1 MKGGETWI
9 LTGLVKAT
17 HYNGQS
23 VTLIR
28 ADDSGARWLVR
39 LDAAVWKSR
48 ELTVRAVNLK
58 KSHPRLSLPDKV
70 VLAMSR
76 LMDVGLKRGF
86 LGWKVALMDRQVLR
100 SKGLQLIHRLSNR
113 AAHKALA
120 SLRFNAKAKQQAR
133 ARRAE
138 KERQHKE
145 RDRLEETI
153 ADIAAQAAAD
163 GPSRR
168 FVGRRHHHYFPGD
181 HHGHREEGHNGGQ
194 FQNASASD
202 IFRAPTAPTSRTPM
216 AFEADATM
224 NKRTH
229 GRFADEDAFVVGPEG
244 QPLRVGGGVVDERQR
259 FLNSLQVGSARTH
272 ALSLTHTCS
281 HARARARTH
290 THTHTHTR
298 QVSDRVLAR
307 WKSRVFYP
315 ARIEGI
321 QHATRGLRQQHA
333 AFDYDLA
340 CTYALQFDD
349 GRIAPAI
356 PAADLKPLL
365 PPPAPRANAAPDAY
379 PCVNADDKVPRS
391 AVQSR
396 PQYPSR
402 GPRDRLAGSPTSS
415 SDGDGEVDGE
425 EDEDVLVV
433 GAVVR
438 IRGLEG
444 AKQLNGCKALVEGYE
459 SNAHGEPRIVVY
471 IERDEQE
478 QARRVKIARAN
489 LVLEDKVQAP
499 TRAACI
505 YV

>member
-58 KSHPRLSLPDKV
+58 MSHPRLSLPDKV

-281 HARARARTH
+281 HARARARAH
-290 THTHTHTR
+290 THTHTH
-298 QVSDRVLAR
+298 A
-307 WKSRVFYP
+307 
-315 ARIEGI
+315 
-321 QHATRGLRQQHA
+321 HA
-333 AFDYDLA
+333 AQHQEA
-340 CTYALQFDD
+340 MQQRGARVAV
-349 GRIAPAI
+349 GPATNTTHI
-356 PAADLKPLL
+356 HVCM
-365 PPPAPRANAAPDAY
+365 RTH
-379 PCVNADDKVPRS
+379 
-391 AVQSR
+391 
-396 PQYPSR
+396 PQTP
-402 GPRDRLAGSPTSS
+402 
-415 SDGDGEVDGE
+415 
-425 EDEDVLVV
+425 
-433 GAVVR
+433 
-438 IRGLEG
+438 
-444 AKQLNGCKALVEGYE
+444 
-459 SNAHGEPRIVVY
+459 
-471 IERDEQE
+471 
-478 QARRVKIARAN
+478 
-489 LVLEDKVQAP
+489 
-499 TRAACI
+499 
-505 YV
+505 